1 MRCIW
6 MGCLAAAIAVFA
18 WGCAGSDTGITSA
31 VKMKMAADEV
41 VKAYQIDIDT
51 RERVVTL
58 SGSVET
64 QEARERAVRL
74 ARSTDGVASV
84 VDNLSVGSGPTAA
97 TGAHDRVPE
106 PRGTGQVEA
115 AARDAGRAIDHQIEA
130 ARRGASDAAGTAGA
144 VMSDAA
150 LTAAVKT
157 RFLADPDISGLKI
170 DVDTTDGVVT
180 LRGGLKSNAERQ
192 RALSVARETKGVREV
207 VDRLRVAQ

>member
-1 MRCIW
+1 MRLIL
-6 MGCLAAAIAVFA
+6 MGCLAAVITVFA

-41 VKAYQIDIDT
+41 VKAYQIDVDT

-64 QEARERAVRL
+64 EEARERAVQL
-74 ARSTDGVASV
+74 ARTTDGVASV
-84 VDNLSVGSGPTAA
+84 VDNLSVGSRPTAA
-97 TGAHDRVPE
+97 TGARERLPE
-106 PRGTGQVEA
+106 PRGTGHVEG
-115 AARDAGRAIDHQIEA
+115 AARDAGRAIDDQIEA
-130 ARRGASDAAGTAGA
+130 AQRGASEAAGTAGA

-170 DVDTTDGVVT
+170 DVDTNDGVVT
-180 LRGGLKSNAERQ
+180 LSGTLRSNTERQ
-192 RALSVARETKGVREV
+192 RALSVARETKGVESV
-207 VDRLRVAQ
+207 IDRLRVAQ